1 MHGSG
6 TLIHCTV
13 ARDVAQSSGP
23 ALQARSTHAHA
34 HAVANTKEKEERAH
48 GGQKSIGNCCLK
60 ERPTA
65 GKDTSDRLVTRGFRA
80 FERPVPFLIAQ
91 TGAKRS
97 RRCWAHEDAGAS
109 PGH

>member
-1 MHGSG
+1 MSPD
-6 TLIHCTV
+6 
-13 ARDVAQSSGP
+13 ARKQGCSHSARLPEVIAHPSGP

-80 FERPVPFLIAQ
+80 FERPVPF
-91 TGAKRS
+91 
-97 RRCWAHEDAGAS
+97 
-109 PGH
+109 